1 MTRKHLQQYFPD
13 TYRFFADALD
23 THPFWQSLA
32 HVHVDDARAGGTL
45 LSDLEQVFSSLFLV
59 DGHHVV
65 KDHLQEVRT
74 HDELMK
80 LLTTLYVAYLYR
92 NHGARLTPSTTG
104 YDIELEIAD
113 QLLAM
118 GIVHFHNFDAPHIQ
132 FAEAIED
139 ELAHMETLQ
148 DGAHAVATPGVED
161 DIAAFLEHLKHHAA
175 DFPEHD
181 SASHQVLA
189 AVTPYAS
196 FEHEVALAKKIQQ
209 NPSAM
214 RKYFP
219 HLAGIVLIDPQ
230 AGHERA
236 TFVSFHGDNPD
247 LEMLLNTHH

>member
-1 MTRKHLQQYFPD
+1 MTREQLQQYFPD
-13 TYRFFADALD
+13 TYRFFAEAPD
-23 THPFWQSLA
+23 THPFWKGVQ
-32 HVHVDDARAGGTL
+32 HVHLDDARAGGTL

-65 KDHLQEVRT
+65 KDHLQEVNT

-92 NHGARLTPSTTG
+92 NHGARLTQGKTG

-148 DGAHAVATPGVED
+148 QGAEAAQTPNVDDDVE
-161 DIAAFLEHLKHHAA
+161 AFLQHLKHHAT

-181 SASHQVLA
+181 AASHQVLA
-189 AVTPYAS
+189 AITPYAS

-209 NPSAM
+209 DPTTM

-219 HLAGIVLIDPQ
+219 HLAGIVLIDPK
-230 AGHERA
+230 AGNERA
-236 TFVSFHGDNPD
+236 TFVSFHGENPD
-247 LEMLLNTHH
+247 LEMLLNK